1 MRLIAFSM
9 SSLLAMGLAVLP
21 GPVRANASF
30 EVLLDLPGAD
40 LHRCASAGDPASPAP
55 LRLLLERQADGHFRQ
70 RLAACDGE
78 SFVVVHETLATLMSN
93 TSESG
98 FDRLRARLPRGI
110 LPAGPALFA
119 RARAVDSAGRIT
131 DIIETSGVAPLSLA
145 GNPLPVHAGRWFGP
159 LTLLALLLSGMLLLA
174 RRPVACFGGVLV
186 LLALPGHIPVS
197 AAGTSIAAARLDI
210 IDAGYDDTV
219 RSAAHDLR
227 ALALVLDGRTLFV
240 DIAVSNL
247 DGALLDDDDRMLFI
261 GNSLTAGNDLPG
273 MVARIAAQA
282 GKTLRVQSVLQGGA
296 GLEDHYRAGH
306 ALRLIDAARYRLV
319 SLQQGPSSLPESQA
333 NLHYWAMQ
341 FNTPIR
347 ANGGR
352 PLLYMV
358 WPDQS
363 RLAFLDDV
371 RDSYRN
377 AAIATNGAF
386 APAGIAWRNA
396 WAADPSLAL
405 YGSDAFHPSLVGSHL
420 AALTL
425 FCTIY
430 RQSPEGLPAYIE
442 SANGTRTALSPA
454 RARLLQRA
462 AWDACRLESAGMDN
476 S

>member
-1 MRLIAFSM
+1 MRLIALSM

-21 GPVRANASF
+21 GPVRGNASY
-30 EVLLDLPGAD
+30 EVLIDLPGTD
-40 LHRCASAGDPASPAP
+40 LQRCASAGDPASPAP

-70 RLAACDGE
+70 RLAACDGQ
-78 SFVVVHETLATLMSN
+78 SFVVVHETLATLTSN

-131 DIIETSGVAPLSLA
+131 DAIETPRIAPLSLA
-145 GNPLPVHAGRWFGP
+145 GNPLPVPSGRWLGP
-159 LTLLALLLSGMLLLA
+159 AVFLSLLLSGTLLLG
-174 RRPVACFGGVLV
+174 RRPVAWVSGACA
-186 LLALPGHIPVS
+186 LLLLPGHIP
-197 AAGTSIAAARLDI
+197 TSTAEASISQSRLEM
-210 IDAGYDDTV
+210 IDAGYDDTM

-227 ALALVLDGRTLFV
+227 SLALVLESRTLFV

-247 DGALLDDDDRMLFI
+247 DGALLGDDDRMLFI
-261 GNSLTAGNDLPG
+261 GNSLTSGNNLPG
-273 MVARIAAQA
+273 MVVRIAAQA
-282 GKTLRVQSVLQGGA
+282 GKTLRVKSVLQGGA
-296 GLEDHYRAGH
+296 GLEDHYLAGH
-306 ALRLIDAARYRLV
+306 ALREIDAAGYPLV

-333 NLHYWAMQ
+333 NLRYWSLK
-341 FNTPIR
+341 FNAPIR

-358 WPDQS
+358 WPDRS
-363 RLAFLDDV
+363 RLDFLDDV

-377 AAIATNGAF
+377 AAIATEGAF

-396 WAADPSLAL
+396 WSEDPSLAL
-405 YGSDAFHPSLVGSHL
+405 YDGDQFHPSLLGSHL

-430 RQSPEGLPAYIE
+430 RQSPEGLPDYIE
-442 SANGTRTALSPA
+442 SANGSRTALSPA

-462 AWDACRLESAGMDN
+462 AWDACRMESAGMGN